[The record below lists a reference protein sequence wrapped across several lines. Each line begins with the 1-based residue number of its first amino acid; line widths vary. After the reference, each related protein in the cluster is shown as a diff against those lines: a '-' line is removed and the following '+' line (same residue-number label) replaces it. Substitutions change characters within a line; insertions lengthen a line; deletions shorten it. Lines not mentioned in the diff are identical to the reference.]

1 MSSSRLAR
9 SPLSIADQAFTLHQQ
24 GPAPLGLVPT
34 ELAGPY
40 DLTSI
45 DVAGWRAA
53 RDGVIPLSRLREYLC
68 RPATPALFKQR
79 VWSVLVTR
87 AQHHG
92 GAWTLGAVGVALP
105 KLVRLSGELAGEAR
119 RARPELDAEVLA
131 GFLHGL
137 ARANPAS
144 AQVFP
149 FLLREAYRAGVAWL
163 RQQRAADAV
172 ISDDGPGSA
181 PPPPPWG
188 HPDLVLARAVRAGVI
203 TTEEA
208 ALIGTTRLEGI
219 STETIAA
226 HLGTSAGAV
235 FKRRRRAELRLLA
248 YLTEPTTEHMP
259 AEPALTSTEPAGAT
273 DTKTPA
279 GTCQTATRARTST
292 PRLTR
297 SCAAGLADSVTVH
310 RSACPKSAPGAA
322 LYQCG
327 SPVPAVRAAV
337 RAAVCAT
344 PRRPHVHHASRDA
357 RAGGRRWA
365 R

>member
-24 GPAPLGLVPT
+24 GPAPLGLAPT

-45 DVAGWRAA
+45 DVAAWRAPC
-53 RDGVIPLSRLREYLC
+53 DGVIPLARLREYLC
-68 RPATPALFKQR
+68 RRGTPALFKQR
-79 VWSVLVTR
+79 VWSVLITR

-105 KLVRLSGELAGEAR
+105 KLVRLSGALAGQQR
-119 RARPELDAEVLA
+119 RARPELDTEVLA

-137 ARANPAS
+137 ARAHPAS

-163 RQQRAADAV
+163 RQQRAADAL

-203 TTEEA
+203 TAEEA
-208 ALIGTTRLEGI
+208 ALIGTTRLEDI

-235 FKRRRRAELRLLA
+235 LKRRRRAELRLLA
-248 YLTEPTTEHMP
+248 YLTEPTTEHTP
-259 AEPALTSTEPAGAT
+259 AEPAGAT
-273 DTKTPA
+273 DTEIPA

-297 SCAAGLADSVTVH
+297 SCTAGLADSVTVH
-310 RSACPKSAPGAA
+310 RSACPKSAPDPA

-327 SPVPAVRAAV
+327 SRVPTV

-344 PRRPHVHHASRDA
+344 PRHPRVRHACRDT